1 MRHFIKTWSQKNMTV
16 EQANIKLENSKRRL
30 AYFSPFIIITINCIV
45 ALFFGHLIGK
55 WAFIPIILIEWSL
68 FLLFII
74 QTQGKTQFKIW
85 MAKPKGS
92 LLWPITAI
100 IISLATLPIFIK
112 HFELLNSWK
121 IILPWL
127 LIAFINPFL
136 EEFYWRGFLL
146 DYTSKWK
153 NWLAIIVTSLLFSAN
168 HFVFAINSD
177 LFKGFPVFFSTLLMG
192 IIWAIVYKKTKSLR
206 WTIFA
211 HFLVDFFNLSVP
223 SFLDLYKQV

>member
-1 MRHFIKTWSQKNMTV
+1 MAV
-16 EQANIKLENSKRRL
+16 EQSNIKLENSKRRL
-30 AYFSPFIIITINCIV
+30 AYLSPFIIITVNCIV
-45 ALFFGHLIGK
+45 ALLFGRLIGK
-55 WAFIPIILIEWSL
+55 WAFIPIILIEWCL
-68 FLLFII
+68 FLFFII
-74 QTQGKTQFKIW
+74 QTQGKNQFKIW
-85 MAKPKGS
+85 LAKPQGS
-92 LLWPITAI
+92 LVWPVIAI
-100 IISLATLPIFIK
+100 MISLATLPIFIK
-112 HFELLNSWK
+112 HFELLNSWT

-153 NWLAIIVTSLLFSAN
+153 NWLAVIVTSLLFSAN

-177 LFKGFPVFFSTLLMG
+177 LFKGFPVFISTLIMG

-211 HFLVDFFNLSVP
+211 HFLVDFLNLSVP
-223 SFLDLYKQV
+223 SFLDLYKQGW

>member
-1 MRHFIKTWSQKNMTV
+1 MAI
-16 EQANIKLENSKRRL
+16 EQTNIKLENSKKRL
-30 AYFSPFIIITINCIV
+30 AYLSPFIIIAVNCIV
-45 ALFFGHLIGK
+45 ALLFGQLIGK
-55 WAFIPIILIEWSL
+55 WAFIPIILIEWCL
-68 FLLFII
+68 FLFFII
-74 QTQGKTQFKIW
+74 QAQGRSQFKIW
-85 MAKPKGS
+85 MAKPKGNIV
-92 LLWPITAI
+92 WPIIAI

-112 HFELLNSWK
+112 HFELLNSWT

-146 DYTSKWK
+146 DYTSNWK
-153 NWLAIIVTSLLFSAN
+153 NWITVIVTSFLFSAN

-177 LFKGFPVFFSTLLMG
+177 LFKGFPVFISTLIMG

-211 HFLVDFFNLSVP
+211 HFLVDFLNLSVP
-223 SFLDLYKQV
+223 SFLDMYKQGW